1 MKIYGV
7 AFLSICF
14 LTGQVIGKYL
24 GIGLGIGG
32 NVGGVGIG
40 MLILVIINDKFYKET
55 AQHPETKAGVL
66 FWSSMYIPVVIAMSS
81 ILNVQ
86 AALSGGWVAILT
98 GILATS
104 CCYLLI
110 PVLSK
115 SIRAKSKQADT

>member
-7 AFLSICF
+7 AFLSGCYLI
-14 LTGQVIGKYL
+14 GQIIGEYI

-40 MLILVIINDKFYKET
+40 MLLLVLVNDRFYKT
-55 AQHPETKAGVL
+55 TSMNPDTKNGVL
-66 FWSSMYIPVVIAMSS
+66 FWSSMYIPVVIAMSAM
-81 ILNVQ
+81 LNVKV
-86 AALSGGWVAILT
+86 ALSGGWVAVAS

-110 PVLSK
+110 PALSK
-115 SIRAKSKQADT
+115 LSKPNKSQDPV